1 MYQVSSI
8 KYQVSSIKYFY
19 TLTVH
24 NFKELKV
31 WQKAVDFAV
40 EIYAVTKVFPSEE
53 KFGLVSQMRRA
64 GVSIP
69 SNTEGCGKTSTKQF
83 SQSLEVSL
91 GESFELETQLIIAHR
106 TGLITAKRVKEL
118 EENLSE
124 LQRMINGLKASL
136 APLT

>member
-1 MYQVSSI
+1 M
-8 KYQVSSIKYFY
+8 
-19 TLTVH
+19 H

-69 SNTEGCGKTSTKQF
+69 SNIAEGCGKTSTKQF

-106 TGLITAKRVKEL
+106 TGFITAERVKEL

>member
-1 MYQVSSI
+1 
-8 KYQVSSIKYFY
+8 
-19 TLTVH
+19 VH

-64 GVSIP
+64 GASIP
-69 SNTEGCGKTSTKQF
+69 SNIAEGCGKTSTKQF

-106 TGLITAKRVKEL
+106 TGGESFRTSTNDQWIKSFLGTTK
-118 EENLSE
+118 
-124 LQRMINGLKASL
+124 
-136 APLT
+136 LTGFRY

>member
-1 MYQVSSI
+1 M
-8 KYQVSSIKYFY
+8 
-19 TLTVH
+19 H

-69 SNTEGCGKTSTKQF
+69 SNIAEGCGKTSTKQF

-91 GESFELETQLIIAHR
+91 GESFELETQLIIAFR
-106 TGLITAKRVKEL
+106 TGILPEEKFSLLSL
-118 EENLSE
+118 EIAE
-124 LQRMINGLKASL
+124 LQKMVIGFKNTVEAN
-136 APLT
+136 PY